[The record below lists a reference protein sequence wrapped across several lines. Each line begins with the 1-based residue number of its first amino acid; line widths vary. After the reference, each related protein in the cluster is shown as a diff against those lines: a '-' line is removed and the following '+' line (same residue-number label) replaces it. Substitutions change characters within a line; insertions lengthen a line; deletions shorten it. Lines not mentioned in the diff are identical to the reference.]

1 MLKKEEKERNWKMYV
16 YLSICLSVNVYF
28 STGIT
33 FISASSFFEVPS
45 KPDQLLMLHYSGLDL
60 KMDSNYDKP
69 KECKEESAKNKDK
82 ENSPFVCL
90 EKKGNP

>member
-1 MLKKEEKERNWKMYV
+1 MLKKQEKERNWKMYV

-33 FISASSFFEVPS
+33 SINASSLLEVPS

-69 KECKEESAKNKDK
+69 KECKEESAKDKD
-82 ENSPFVCL
+82 E
-90 EKKGNP
+90 GNLWLVYSEGRDNP

>member
-33 FISASSFFEVPS
+33 SISASSLLEVPS
-45 KPDQLLMLHYSGLDL
+45 KPD
-60 KMDSNYDKP
+60 
-69 KECKEESAKNKDK
+69 
-82 ENSPFVCL
+82 
-90 EKKGNP
+90 